1 MEKGGIVVFGGTAE
15 GRELALALCRRC
27 PGREVWVS
35 VATGCGRELL
45 EQGRPENLR
54 LREGRLDREG
64 MAGFFR
70 QGGFAAAVDA
80 THPYAREVSQNLRLA
95 CREAGL
101 PCLGLRREATPL
113 PGCRVAEDIR
123 GAAAVCRELPGNI
136 LLATGAKELPAFCR
150 ELGTPERVFPRVLP
164 VEESLRQC
172 RRAGIPARQIV
183 AMMGPFSRGLNLAL
197 MEQLSIAVLVTKDG
211 GAAGG
216 MPEKLDAAR
225 EHGAEVVV
233 IRRPPQEEGLT
244 QEEMIARLA
253 EILGLGQEGGASPLP
268 GGKEARG

>member
-1 MEKGGIVVFGGTAE
+1 
-15 GRELALALCRRC
+15 
-27 PGREVWVS
+27 
-35 VATGCGRELL
+35 
-45 EQGRPENLR
+45 
-54 LREGRLDREG
+54 
-64 MAGFFR
+64 
-70 QGGFAAAVDA
+70 
-80 THPYAREVSQNLRLA
+80 
-95 CREAGL
+95 
-101 PCLGLRREATPL
+101 
-113 PGCRVAEDIR
+113 
-123 GAAAVCRELPGNI
+123 
-136 LLATGAKELPAFCR
+136 
-150 ELGTPERVFPRVLP
+150 
-164 VEESLRQC
+164 
-172 RRAGIPARQIV
+172 
-183 AMMGPFSRGLNLAL
+183 

>member
-27 PGREVWVS
+27 PGREIWVS

-101 PCLGLRREATPL
+101 PCLGLRREATPRSCPPSARSWGRRSGCS
-113 PGCRVAEDIR
+113 PGC
-123 GAAAVCRELPGNI
+123 CRW
-136 LLATGAKELPAFCR
+136 
-150 ELGTPERVFPRVLP
+150 
-164 VEESLRQC
+164 
-172 RRAGIPARQIV
+172 RRA
-183 AMMGPFSRGLNLAL
+183 
-197 MEQLSIAVLVTKDG
+197 
-211 GAAGG
+211 
-216 MPEKLDAAR
+216 
-225 EHGAEVVV
+225 
-233 IRRPPQEEGLT
+233 
-244 QEEMIARLA
+244 
-253 EILGLGQEGGASPLP
+253 
-268 GGKEARG
+268 

>member
-27 PGREVWVS
+27 PGREIWVS

-45 EQGRPENLR
+45 ELGRPENLR
-54 LREGRLDREG
+54 LR
-64 MAGFFR
+64 
-70 QGGFAAAVDA
+70 GGFAAAVDA

-136 LLATGAKELPAFCR
+136 LVATGAKELPAFCR

-225 EHGAEVVV
+225 EHGAEMVV

-244 QEEMIARLA
+244 RGEIIARLA
-253 EILGLGQEGGASPLP
+253 EDLGLGQEGGASPLP